1 MAKRAVLLADALPLC
16 CPDGWDTLLL
26 LLTVAACLVAHLLRN
41 SRRNSLW
48 ANSAL
53 VVTVQ
58 PHDWQHL
65 VQEHGP
71 LAGLALQVGWVLRVC
86 GEGGVQE
93 RVQGGMH
100 QGGGWAKGH
109 RQRGGR
115 GLGLGTGAGVGKL
128 RCTLKEYYRQE
139 HETTSVA

>member
-1 MAKRAVLLADALPLC
+1 M
-16 CPDGWDTLLL
+16 GWGTVLL

-71 LAGLALQVGWVLRVC
+71 LAGLALQVGWVLRVWRRRRA
-86 GEGGVQE
+86 GEVWRGGCTRAV
-93 RVQGGMH
+93 
-100 QGGGWAKGH
+100 AGH
-109 RQRGGR
+109 R
-115 GLGLGTGAGVGKL
+115 GTGNVEQGAGDRGREQGLVIRGA
-128 RCTLKEYYRQE
+128 R
-139 HETTSVA
+139 